1 MITDSLGVDP
11 LRGNTGGE
19 SKKMGTLSYVK
30 NFISDKYIA
39 SITPTSVFGVK
50 KVCSKID
57 FSRCGLVVEY
67 GPGTGVFTKY
77 LLQKMG
83 PDSLLIMIE
92 RNANF
97 VTLLRKKIRD
107 PRAVVIND
115 CASNIR
121 DSMAEFGK
129 VSADYVI
136 SGIPFSFLTDNMK
149 DRILRNS
156 FAALRPGGKF
166 LAYQTFYQSNN
177 HLKAHL
183 DRIFAFVLVEY
194 EMLNLPPL
202 RIYEARK

>member
-1 MITDSLGVDP
+1 MS
-11 LRGNTGGE
+11 
-19 SKKMGTLSYVK
+19 TLSYVK

-39 SITPTSVFGVK
+39 SVTPTSNFGVK
-50 KVCSKID
+50 KVCGKID

-77 LLQKMG
+77 LLHKMG
-83 PDSLLIMIE
+83 PDSRLIMIE

-97 VTLLRKKIRD
+97 VTLLKENIRD

-121 DSMAEFGK
+121 DVLAGLGK
-129 VSADYVI
+129 ASADYVI
-136 SGIPFSFLTDNMK
+136 SGIPFSFLTDDMK

-156 FAALRPGGKF
+156 FAALRPEGKF
-166 LAYQTFYQSNN
+166 LAYQTFYQSDN
-177 HLKAHL
+177 HLKTHL
-183 DRIFAFVLVEY
+183 DRVFDFVLVEY
-194 EMLNLPPL
+194 EMRNLPPL

>member
-1 MITDSLGVDP
+1 MS
-11 LRGNTGGE
+11 
-19 SKKMGTLSYVK
+19 TLSYVK

-39 SITPTSVFGVK
+39 SITPTSNFGVK
-50 KVCSKID
+50 KVCGKID
-57 FSRCGLVVEY
+57 FSRCGLIVEY

-83 PDSLLIMIE
+83 PESRLIMIE

-97 VTLLRKKIRD
+97 AALLRKNIRD

-115 CASNIR
+115 CASNVR
-121 DSMAEFGK
+121 DVLMKLGIS
-129 VSADYVI
+129 SADYVI
-136 SGIPFSFLTDNMK
+136 SGIPFSFLAGEMK
-149 DRILRNS
+149 DRILRNT

-183 DRIFAFVLVEY
+183 DRVFAHVQVEY
-194 EMLNLPPL
+194 EMRNLPPL